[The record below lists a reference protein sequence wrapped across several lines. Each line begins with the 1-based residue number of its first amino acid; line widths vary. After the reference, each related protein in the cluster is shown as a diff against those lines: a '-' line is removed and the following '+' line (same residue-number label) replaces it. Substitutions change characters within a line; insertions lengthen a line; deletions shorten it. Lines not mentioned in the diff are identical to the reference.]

1 MNNKN
6 ELLIILENV
15 GSAYVVK
22 IRRCISNDSQP
33 NFNAFIFVSLIKII
47 DMGIFEDQ
55 TERRISVQSGFP
67 AILDLAPIESVP
79 PPSVTWQGEEGPLNY
94 DIKYAETTKN
104 QLIILCADEEDQKAY
119 RARAINTQLGK
130 EENSAFTHL
139 NVSGNP
145 YTEIAPEII
154 VHPENL
160 KLVRGEQ
167 VAHLQCIANARPLHE
182 LETLWMKDGILIE
195 NSGVSHT
202 LNDPWN
208 RTLALLTANLTHT
221 GQYMCQV
228 RLRSGGFPT
237 VTSTATVQ
245 VLEPPTFFAPLR
257 SETLG
262 DYGCTVVVACDVIGE
277 PAPHVTWFRNS
288 EALDL
293 SSDR

>member
-1 MNNKN
+1 
-6 ELLIILENV
+6 
-15 GSAYVVK
+15 
-22 IRRCISNDSQP
+22 
-33 NFNAFIFVSLIKII
+33 
-47 DMGIFEDQ
+47 MGIFEDQ

-79 PPSVTWQGEEGPLNY
+79 LPSVTWQGEEGQLNY

-104 QLIILCADEEDQKAY
+104 QLIILCADEKDQKAY

-167 VAHLQCIANARPLHE
+167 VAKLQCIANARPLHE

-195 NSGVSHT
+195 NSGVSYT
-202 LNDPWN
+202 LDDPWN
-208 RTLALLTANLTHT
+208 RTLALLTANLTHM

-262 DYGCTVVVACDVIGE
+262 DYGCTVVIACDVIGE